1 MPRET
6 RSNSD
11 RKPKGTETLP
21 LPKSN
26 MAEGKSNL
34 TLQDV
39 MNSITNLEKKLNKKI
54 DEQSSDIKKNQDEKS
69 EKIQSQLKTIEDGL
83 STNSDTVTTLQKN
96 IDAQQ
101 ATIHKLENKV
111 EQLENDKRSHNLI
124 IEGLREEDNEDLR
137 ATIDE
142 LLADIEMNFNV
153 EWCDSIFR
161 MGVKRQGPSR
171 RPVKII
177 LPFLIYRGAILRNA
191 YKLKGM
197 RKWNGVFIQED
208 LTPEAQQKKKETRA
222 IFAYGKSKGLDI
234 KMKGSHLVIDGMK
247 YTSNE
252 NLPHELSIEAAK
264 VIKVKDG
271 LAFQGPHAPYSNLHK
286 VHFVHKGT
294 PYNSSEQALHH
305 TRAVVGKQ
313 QHMADR
319 IMEETDTYRILRLGK
334 LVQDTEETKQ
344 ECKKYLADIL
354 VDKFGQNPA
363 LKAKLMANDGHFYE
377 ATTNPTYGC
386 GFTLSQ
392 CDQIYKENITA
403 GNQLGLELERT
414 RDYFRGQEAQDGGA
428 N

>member
-83 STNSDTVTTLQKN
+83 STNSDTMTALQKN

-153 EWCDSIFR
+153 EWCDSISVWVSSAK
-161 MGVKRQGPSR
+161 GQADDLSR
-171 RPVKII
+171 
-177 LPFLIYRGAILRNA
+177 
-191 YKLKGM
+191 
-197 RKWNGVFIQED
+197 
-208 LTPEAQQKKKETRA
+208 
-222 IFAYGKSKGLDI
+222 
-234 KMKGSHLVIDGMK
+234 
-247 YTSNE
+247 
-252 NLPHELSIEAAK
+252 
-264 VIKVKDG
+264 
-271 LAFQGPHAPYSNLHK
+271 
-286 VHFVHKGT
+286 
-294 PYNSSEQALHH
+294 
-305 TRAVVGKQ
+305 
-313 QHMADR
+313 
-319 IMEETDTYRILRLGK
+319 
-334 LVQDTEETKQ
+334 
-344 ECKKYLADIL
+344 
-354 VDKFGQNPA
+354 
-363 LKAKLMANDGHFYE
+363 
-377 ATTNPTYGC
+377 
-386 GFTLSQ
+386 
-392 CDQIYKENITA
+392 
-403 GNQLGLELERT
+403 
-414 RDYFRGQEAQDGGA
+414 
-428 N
+428 